1 MSRDTVAKKIVALD
15 GYENMTQREIASAIG
30 VCQSTVHKTIK
41 QKNIPHGKHSH
52 ERAIYAREV
61 DDLVERGYT
70 DKEIAQLTNT
80 SLGRV
85 RYTRLHILGHPP
97 KYYYSQ
103 SRSDRDSDTK
113 IDLAIQWQK
122 ERKNELEQRK
132 SLVTEP
138 KIQPGDIIDVD
149 IDDGTVDIYPVKLRE
164 VSGRH
169 YIFQSR
175 SGWKYALTAVQLNEV
190 LETQTPRKEWRK
202 CLRR

>member
-52 ERAIYAREV
+52 ERAIYARVV

-103 SRSDRDSDTK
+103 SRSDR
-113 IDLAIQWQK
+113 AIQWQK

-132 SLVTEP
+132 SLVPEP

-202 CLRR
+202 

>member
-41 QKNIPHGKHSH
+41 QKNIPQGKHSH

-97 KYYYSQ
+97 KYYY
-103 SRSDRDSDTK
+103 DSDTK

-132 SLVTEP
+132 SLVPEP

-149 IDDGTVDIYPVKLRE
+149 IDYGTVDIYPVKLRE

-175 SGWKYALTAVQLNEV
+175 SGWKYTLTAVQLNEV

-202 CLRR
+202 

>member
-1 MSRDTVAKKIVALD
+1 
-15 GYENMTQREIASAIG
+15 
-30 VCQSTVHKTIK
+30 
-41 QKNIPHGKHSH
+41 
-52 ERAIYAREV
+52 V

-97 KYYYSQ
+97 KYYY
-103 SRSDRDSDTK
+103 DSDTK

-138 KIQPGDIIDVD
+138 KIQPSDIIDVD

-175 SGWKYALTAVQLNEV
+175 SGWKYTLTAVQLNEV

-202 CLRR
+202 

>member
-103 SRSDRDSDTK
+103 SRSDRDSD
-113 IDLAIQWQK
+113 WQK

-132 SLVTEP
+132 SLVPEP

>member
-30 VCQSTVHKTIK
+30 VCQGTVHKTIK
-41 QKNIPHGKHSH
+41 QKNIPQGKHSH

-132 SLVTEP
+132 SLVPEP

-149 IDDGTVDIYPVKLRE
+149 IDYGKVDIYPVKLRE

-175 SGWKYALTAVQLNEV
+175 SGWKYTLTAVQLNEL
-190 LETQTPRKEWRK
+190 LETQRPRKEWRK
-202 CLRR
+202 

>member
-149 IDDGTVDIYPVKLRE
+149 IDDGTVDGTVDIYPVKLRE

-190 LETQTPRKEWRK
+190 LETQTPRKEWHR
-202 CLRR
+202 

>member
-52 ERAIYAREV
+52 ERAIYARVV

-103 SRSDRDSDTK
+103 SRSDRDS
-113 IDLAIQWQK
+113 AIQWQK

-132 SLVTEP
+132 SLVPEP

>member
-52 ERAIYAREV
+52 ERAIYARVV

-103 SRSDRDSDTK
+103 SRSDRDS
-113 IDLAIQWQK
+113 IQWQK

-132 SLVTEP
+132 SLVPEP

>member
-41 QKNIPHGKHSH
+41 QKNIPQGKHSH

-132 SLVTEP
+132 SLVPEP

-149 IDDGTVDIYPVKLRE
+149 IDYGKVDICSVKLTE

-175 SGWKYALTAVQLNEV
+175 SGWKYTLTAVQLNEV

-202 CLRR
+202 

>member
-97 KYYYSQ
+97 KYYY
-103 SRSDRDSDTK
+103 DSDTK

-175 SGWKYALTAVQLNEV
+175 SGWKYTLTAVQLNEV

-202 CLRR
+202 

>member
-52 ERAIYAREV
+52 ERAIYARVV

-103 SRSDRDSDTK
+103 SRSDRDSDT
-113 IDLAIQWQK
+113 WQK

-132 SLVTEP
+132 SLVPEP

>member
-1 MSRDTVAKKIVALD
+1 M
-15 GYENMTQREIASAIG
+15 
-30 VCQSTVHKTIK
+30 
-41 QKNIPHGKHSH
+41 
-52 ERAIYAREV
+52 
-61 DDLVERGYT
+61 ERGYT

-132 SLVTEP
+132 SLVPEP